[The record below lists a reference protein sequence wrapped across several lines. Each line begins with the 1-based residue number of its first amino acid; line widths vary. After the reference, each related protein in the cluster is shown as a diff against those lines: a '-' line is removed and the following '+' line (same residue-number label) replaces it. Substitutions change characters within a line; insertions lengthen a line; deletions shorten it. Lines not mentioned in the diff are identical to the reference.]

1 MHSIKPVH
9 SLELPFYSPLCVCLC
24 CQDQFEQHMR
34 ADVKINV
41 YLYYGTDRNRSKKF
55 LSSQDVVITTYN
67 VLSTDFGVSESGLC
81 HVCSRIQQHGAML
94 SSCVYIYKYIYILC
108 RQSIPVLKGEPKCV
122 NLPQSLSE

>member
-24 CQDQFEQHMR
+24 FQDQFEQHMR

-67 VLSTDFGVSESGLC
+67 VLSADFGVSESGLC

-94 SSCVYIYKYIYILC
+94 SSCVYLLF
-108 RQSIPVLKGEPKCV
+108 RQSIPVLKGEPNCV